1 MGAGPGD
8 PALLTRRGAELLRR
22 ADAVVYD
29 GLVHAVLLDLA
40 PPACER
46 IYAGKKHAPAGH
58 PLTQGEINALLV
70 DLARAGKRVV
80 RLKGGDPFVFGRGAE
95 ECRALHDAGLPF
107 EIVPGVTAATAV
119 PAYAGIPLTARS
131 ASSTVA
137 FATGHEAAG
146 KPSSDVDWLFLA
158 RAGTVVLFMAVR
170 TAAECVQHLIAAGRD
185 PETPAAAIYRGT
197 TADQRTVVAPL
208 HALPGAMAAANLK
221 PPALLIIGE
230 VVSLRPWL
238 DWHERRPLFGARV
251 LVPRGLER
259 AGPFA
264 HALAERGAE
273 PVIVPVTRLA
283 APDQEAQAYLDQ
295 VCARLGDYDW
305 LVLTSANAVARF
317 FDGLRARGLDARAL
331 AQARIAC
338 VGRAT
343 AQALEERGLLADLI
357 PARGDGQGVAAAIIG
372 TAGAVSDSV
381 SDTVSG
387 AALRGT
393 RVLLPRAA
401 HGRDE
406 VIDGLRGAGA
416 EVDLVVVYRSEIVPA
431 DDPIAR
437 HGLERLARGD
447 IDVAAFFAPSQV
459 RAVCELARAQGFDAA
474 ASLRGCRVVAAIG
487 KTTRA
492 ALEREGI
499 AVHVVPAEP
508 DAELLAAGIAA
519 EHQARG

>member
-40 PPACER
+40 PPHCER

-58 PLTQGEINALLV
+58 PLTQAEINALLV

-95 ECRALHDAGLPF
+95 ECRALHEAGLPF

-146 KPSSDVDWLFLA
+146 KPSSDVDWQFLA

-197 TADQRTVVAPL
+197 TASQRTVVAPL

-230 VVSLRPWL
+230 VVTLRPWL
-238 DWHERRPLFGARV
+238 DWYERRPLFGARV
-251 LVPRGLER
+251 LVPRGLDR
-259 AGPFA
+259 AGAFA
-264 HALAERGAE
+264 QSLAERGAE
-273 PVIVPVTRLA
+273 PVIVPVTRLVPA
-283 APDQEAQAYLDQ
+283 DQEAHAHLDQ
-295 VCARLGDYDW
+295 VCARLSDYDW

-317 FDGLRARGLDARAL
+317 FDALRARRLDARAL
-331 AQARIAC
+331 AGARIAC
-338 VGRAT
+338 VGRTT

-357 PARGDGQGVAAAIIG
+357 PARGDARGLAAAIIG
-372 TAGAVSDSV
+372 SAGA
-381 SDTVSG
+381 
-387 AALRGT
+387 AAGEVLRGT

-401 HGRDE
+401 EGRDE
-406 VIDGLRGAGA
+406 AVDALRAAGA
-416 EVDLVVVYRSEIVPA
+416 EVDLAVVYRTETVSA

-437 HGLERLARGD
+437 QGLGRLARGG

-459 RAVCELARAQGFDAA
+459 RAVCELARAQGFDAV
-474 ASLRGCRVVAAIG
+474 ASLRGCRVIAAIG
-487 KTTRA
+487 NTTRA
-492 ALEREGI
+492 ALESEGI
-499 AVHVVPAEP
+499 EVHVMPAEP
-508 DAELLAAGIAA
+508 DAELLAAAIAGHYQGEA
-519 EHQARG
+519 HG